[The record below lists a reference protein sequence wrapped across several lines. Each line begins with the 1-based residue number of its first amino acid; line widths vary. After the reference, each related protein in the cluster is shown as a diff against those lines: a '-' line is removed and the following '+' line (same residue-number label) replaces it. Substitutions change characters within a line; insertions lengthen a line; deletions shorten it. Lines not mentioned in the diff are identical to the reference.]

1 MSSVLH
7 KRYGFMGNS
16 SHLVSNEERREGK
29 TVVSFLWLEICNI
42 ITVSLN
48 SNRLLAFASQ
58 TLPLISLAQCGDI
71 WLKVWTSV
79 LEFVHR
85 VYLFLTILYFWRLLQ
100 TGIYRCSPAAMIHAT

>member
-7 KRYGFMGNS
+7 KRYGFMGNF

-48 SNRLLAFASQ
+48 SNSVSDVHKSDS
-58 TLPLISLAQCGDI
+58 TTDI
-71 WLKVWTSV
+71 TCSVW
-79 LEFVHR
+79 
-85 VYLFLTILYFWRLLQ
+85 
-100 TGIYRCSPAAMIHAT
+100 